1 MVKSQATPVE
11 RAARLLDLVPFISTH
26 QGISIRELAQEFD
39 LSDNELLSDLNTLWM
54 CGLPGYTPLELIDLE
69 FESGY
74 VSIRNAEIL
83 QRVRLLT
90 KQELVIILLGL
101 DILHESLISTR
112 ADLVSAIDNLIAKIK
127 QIVGDVASAAPI
139 VDSGQ
144 RAVIAQAIQSR
155 RYLEISYHS
164 TIRDVVA
171 TRRVTPLDIAVDFGF
186 EVLNAYCHSATGFR
200 TFRLD
205 NLKSVELIAAT
216 SPIPKE
222 RNEIEFNWRLQITS
236 RLRTSLE
243 RFRQSPG
250 DLPTDKEITVD
261 VKSFSQ
267 DWLLR
272 SALSTLGSVEVKTP
286 QQARTSI
293 VKACQEALELYK

>member
-155 RYLEISYHS
+155 RDLEISYHS

-205 NLKSVELIAAT
+205 NMKSVELIAAT

-250 DLPTDKEITVD
+250 DLPTDKEIDVD

-272 SALSTLGSVEVKTP
+272 CALSTLGSVEVKTP

-293 VKACQEALELYK
+293 AKACQEALELYK

>member
-1 MVKSQATPVE
+1 
-11 RAARLLDLVPFISTH
+11 
-26 QGISIRELAQEFD
+26 
-39 LSDNELLSDLNTLWM
+39 
-54 CGLPGYTPLELIDLE
+54 
-69 FESGY
+69 
-74 VSIRNAEIL
+74 
-83 QRVRLLT
+83 
-90 KQELVIILLGL
+90 VIILLGL
-101 DILHESLISTR
+101 VILHESLTATR
-112 ADLVSAIDNLIAKIK
+112 PDLVTAIDNLIAKIK

-139 VDSGQ
+139 VDSVQ
-144 RAVIAQAIQSR
+144 RAVIAEAIRSR
-155 RYLEISYHS
+155 RDLEISYHS
-164 TIRDVVA
+164 TIRDA
-171 TRRVTPLDIAVDFGF
+171 ITTRRVTPLDIEVDFGF

-205 NLKSVELIAAT
+205 NMKSVELIAAT

-222 RNEIEFNWRLQITS
+222 RNEIEFNWSLQITS

-243 RFRQSPG
+243 RFRQAPG
-250 DLPTDKEITVD
+250 DLPADKEIIVD

-293 VKACQEALELYK
+293 AKACREALELYK